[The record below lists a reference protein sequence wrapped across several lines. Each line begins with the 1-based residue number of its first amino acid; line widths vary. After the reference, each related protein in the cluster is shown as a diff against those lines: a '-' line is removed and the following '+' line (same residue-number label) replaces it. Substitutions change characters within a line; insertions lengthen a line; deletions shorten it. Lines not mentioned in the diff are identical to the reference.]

1 MGNTISAEQLSD
13 YLTENIQKIDRVR
26 QEVEEIQVGF
36 NSSFVEWK
44 AKHDAKLERLT
55 EAVLDGWGTIGLDL
69 QQKIETRRDEERSRL
84 EKRQEQLREELI
96 PEIQAEA
103 DRLLENGQ
111 YLTESL
117 RELNPQLNRREE
129 DLKARRAALEEE
141 LAQLNE
147 QIRRLG
153 SCTGVVI
160 NFGKI
165 SRLDRQRQQI
175 IGELKAVHK
184 DLKEVRE
191 EWQGT
196 SMEIQ
201 AEQDDLQSQW
211 QQKTLELSRLQGE
224 LNYLDD
230 DNKRENLALKSA
242 TRDILDHLKEPIAC
256 PDQDLK
262 GELDLMVELNN
273 HSDTYQLG
281 LGSVS
286 GMIALLD
293 GINQGLQRF
302 KESVQ
307 GLIDEQRMHSS
318 YLPRLKISLPEEVL
332 DFHNQWDGLYQK
344 VQDDRQICS
353 DPETFLES
361 IQPVIDQDLSEPAIK
376 AMFDDLGQALKEAT
390 QSWR

>member
-1 MGNTISAEQLSD
+1 MSNTISAEQLSD
-13 YLTENIQKIDRVR
+13 YLTENSQKIGRIQK
-26 QEVEEIQVGF
+26 EVEEIQVGF
-36 NSSFVEWK
+36 NSAFVEWK
-44 AKHDAKLERLT
+44 AKHDAKLERLS
-55 EAVLDGWGTIGLDL
+55 EAVLDRWETIGLDL
-69 QQKIETRRDEERSRL
+69 QQKIETRWDEERSTL
-84 EKRQEQLREELI
+84 EKRREQLREELI

-117 RELNPQLNRREE
+117 RELNPQLNQREE
-129 DLKARRAALEEE
+129 NLKARRAALEEE

-153 SCTGVVI
+153 GCIGVVI
-160 NFGKI
+160 NFSKI
-165 SRLDRQRQQI
+165 SGLDRQRQRI
-175 IGELKAVHK
+175 IGELKAVQK

-196 SMEIQ
+196 SVEIQ

-211 QQKTLELSRLQGE
+211 QQRTLELSRLQGE

-230 DNKRENLALKSA
+230 DNKRENLAHRSA
-242 TRDILDHLKEPIAC
+242 ARHVLDHLKEPIDC
-256 PDQDLK
+256 PDQEIQS
-262 GELDLMVELNN
+262 ELDQMVELNN
-273 HSDTYQLG
+273 QTDTYQLG

-293 GINQGLQRF
+293 GINQGLLRF

-307 GLIDEQRMHSS
+307 GLIDEQRIHSS
-318 YLPRLKISLPEEVL
+318 YLPRLKVSLPGEVL
-332 DFHNQWDGLYQK
+332 DFHKQWDGLYQK

-361 IQPVIDQDLSEPAIK
+361 IQSVIDQDLSEPVIK
-376 AMFDDLGQALKEAT
+376 GMFDDLGKALKEAT

>member
-1 MGNTISAEQLSD
+1 MSNTISAEQLSD
-13 YLTENIQKIDRVR
+13 YLTEIIQKISRI
-26 QEVEEIQVGF
+26 QKEVEEIQVGF

-44 AKHDAKLERLT
+44 AKHDAKLERLS
-55 EAVLDGWGTIGLDL
+55 EAVLDRWETIGLDL
-69 QQKIETRRDEERSRL
+69 QQKIETRWDEERSTL
-84 EKRQEQLREELI
+84 EKRREQLREELI

-117 RELNPQLNRREE
+117 RELNPQLNQREE
-129 DLKARRAALEEE
+129 NLKARRAALEEE

-153 SCTGVVI
+153 GCIGVVI
-160 NFGKI
+160 NFSKI
-165 SRLDRQRQQI
+165 SGLDRQRQRI
-175 IGELKAVHK
+175 IGELKAVQK

-196 SMEIQ
+196 SVEIK

-230 DNKRENLALKSA
+230 DNKRESLAHRSA
-242 TRDILDHLKEPIAC
+242 GCHVIDHIKEPIDC
-256 PDQDLK
+256 PDQEIQS
-262 GELDLMVELNN
+262 ELDQMVELNN
-273 HSDTYQLG
+273 QTDTYQLG

-293 GINQGLQRF
+293 GINQGLLRF

-307 GLIDEQRMHSS
+307 GLIDEQRIHSS
-318 YLPRLKISLPEEVL
+318 YLPRLKVSLPGEVL
-332 DFHNQWDGLYQK
+332 DFHKQWDGLYQK

-361 IQPVIDQDLSEPAIK
+361 IQPVIDQDLSEPVIK
-376 AMFDDLGQALKEAT
+376 GMFDDLGKALKEAT